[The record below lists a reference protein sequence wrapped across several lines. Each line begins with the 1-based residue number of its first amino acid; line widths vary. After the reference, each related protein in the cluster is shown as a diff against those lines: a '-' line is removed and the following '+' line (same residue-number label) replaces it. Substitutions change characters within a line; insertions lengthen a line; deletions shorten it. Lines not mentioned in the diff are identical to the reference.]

1 MKELKIIL
9 LLIITA
15 LISSCSTGNKSLPDN
30 NTDREITVQ
39 EAAVPENRIE
49 DSSSITAEE
58 PDTAS
63 PVSPE
68 NPSASTSAAEQPAVA
83 DEAIT
88 DGNISETGSL
98 PLKEGTGR
106 SSGTG
111 WARKISGEGNS
122 DQVESE
128 EDPVSAESGEDIP
141 VSISEEAVVEA
152 AVLPETSGSGLL
164 SDTEKTAADEIS
176 DTEAADPAEVVSPED
191 NHAGVETEADA
202 EEELSVNLSQEQK
215 KEVPPSEE
223 AGIKGG
229 GASPLSAGGKT
240 ASVYEEKADKY
251 LAVLDS
257 EYSDDSS
264 GNADQDGSGE
274 QADNKAEVSG
284 RELVADKTAPVINDP
299 VKRET
304 EADKIRLEPVYF
316 DDPSNIVIVLDGY
329 GWIFLR
335 QLEPDSRIEL
345 LSKTVDN
352 GKTVFS
358 FRTEAGSS
366 LVLEFQLQN
375 TDGSS
380 RRAEIELKEKKP
392 AASSGSSEAEP
403 SQDPDRDA
411 DEAEIS
417 VKTAPLQEEQAINA
431 EEEDEADYGKLFE
444 EAVEYMDKGEYSRAA
459 ENLEKIRKH
468 PEQFSEPDRLYYLL
482 GQCYEKNRDPVAA
495 EKYYSMV
502 IDQFPFSLYYD
513 RSEKRRRYLQ
523 KYFINIQ

>member
-122 DQVESE
+122 DPGESDGE
-128 EDPVSAESGEDIP
+128 NSPESPGTAEDTDDSLMKSSDGEQISGIEKPDAEISDNEKAESVDDNHAESSGDLSRNGKKENPDP
-141 VSISEEAVVEA
+141 ASEEAPA
-152 AVLPETSGSGLL
+152 
-164 SDTEKTAADEIS
+164 EIS
-176 DTEAADPAEVVSPED
+176 PDAANE
-191 NHAGVETEADA
+191 
-202 EEELSVNLSQEQK
+202 
-215 KEVPPSEE
+215 
-223 AGIKGG
+223 
-229 GASPLSAGGKT
+229 KT

-284 RELVADKTAPVINDP
+284 RELIADKTAPVINDP

-392 AASSGSSEAEP
+392 AASAGSSEAEP
-403 SQDPDRDA
+403 SQDPERDA

-417 VKTAPLQEEQAINA
+417 VKTAPLQEGQAINA

-459 ENLEKIRKH
+459 VNLEKIRKH